1 MVHAWIC
8 EALCWPFSILFFNLP
23 VVLFP
28 DKPHHTRAPFGF
40 KITECALAPVAMED
54 SDHEHSSSSDEQDSC
69 PASPNQSRHH
79 DHDHHEQVPVTPPQI
94 YIYFSVTAHL
104 QLISAVKVCS
114 FYALKL
120 RIRHEFI
127 SLGSNLNLKLC
138 HSVCSQLNLS
148 GRVACWIP
156 LHYLSIR
163 ETLVTVTRVHSCV
176 SSYRKFTLLKIALI
190 MKSKIPDV

>member
-79 DHDHHEQVPVTPPQI
+79 DHDHHEQVPVTPPPPNI

-127 SLGSNLNLKLC
+127 SLGSKFKFKTVSQCVLTAEFEWPCCLLN
-138 HSVCSQLNLS
+138 ST
-148 GRVACWIP
+148 P
-156 LHYLSIR
+156 LFIYQGDFSN
-163 ETLVTVTRVHSCV
+163 CN
-176 SSYRKFTLLKIALI
+176 
-190 MKSKIPDV
+190 

>member
-1 MVHAWIC
+1 
-8 EALCWPFSILFFNLP
+8 
-23 VVLFP
+23 
-28 DKPHHTRAPFGF
+28 
-40 KITECALAPVAMED
+40 MED

-127 SLGSNLNLKLC
+127 SLGSKFKFKTVSQCVLTAEFEWPCCLLN
-138 HSVCSQLNLS
+138 ST
-148 GRVACWIP
+148 P
-156 LHYLSIR
+156 LFIYQGDFSN
-163 ETLVTVTRVHSCV
+163 CN
-176 SSYRKFTLLKIALI
+176 
-190 MKSKIPDV
+190 